1 MERRASRWNQQSEGI
16 GVNHCLLEVEVLE
29 APQVRYTQ
37 DNQTPVAEMAVRFAG
52 LRPEDPPGQI
62 KVVGWGNLAQD
73 LQNRAQAGQRLVVE
87 GRLRINTVSRA
98 DGVKEKRAEITLA
111 RLHPLGEATH
121 QGTASGAGMAARP
134 EAAPTAAAAPRNVP
148 RPIPPT
154 SQAPRPDP
162 EATSLSTAVA
172 TEKPPVWNT
181 SPLVAD
187 DLLDGDDDIPF

>member
-1 MERRASRWNQQSEGI
+1 M
-16 GVNHCLLEVEVLE
+16 NHCLLEVEVLE

-37 DNQTPVAEMAVRFAG
+37 DNQTPVAEMAVRFDG

-87 GRLRINTVSRA
+87 GRLRMNTVSRA
-98 DGVKEKRAEITLA
+98 DGVKEKRAELTLA
-111 RLHPLGEATH
+111 RLHPLGDATAR
-121 QGTASGAGMAARP
+121 GPASAAGVAARA
-134 EAAPTAAAAPRNVP
+134 EAAPTLDPAPRNVP
-148 RPIPPT
+148 RPIPQT
-154 SQAPRPDP
+154 SQAPRPAP
-162 EATSLSTAVA
+162 ETAPRPAAVVA
-172 TEKPPVWNT
+172 ETPPVWNT